1 MARYLLDTH
10 AFLWAVNGDPRLS
23 PSVAALIRHPDN
35 ASYVSV
41 GSIWEIVIKVG
52 IGKMPVLSKD
62 PDVLADEAGLR
73 MLDIGIAHAKQV
85 ANLPHHHRDPFDR
98 MLIAQAQ
105 VEGLILITDDW
116 KIERYGTPTL
126 RP

>member
-10 AFLWAVNGDPRLS
+10 AFLWAVNGDRRLS
-23 PSVAALIRHPDN
+23 PSVAALIRRPDN

-41 GSIWEIVIKVG
+41 ASVWEISIK
-52 IGKMPVLSKD
+52 
-62 PDVLADEAGLR
+62 AGLGKLPGLNDPEALINDAR
-73 MLDIGIAHAKQV
+73 LRLLDIDIAHAQQV
-85 ANLPHHHRDPFDR
+85 AHLPHHHRDPFDR

-105 VEGLILITDDW
+105 VEGLTLITDDW
-116 KIERYGTPTL
+116 KIEQYNTPTL

>member
-10 AFLWAVNGDPRLS
+10 TFLWAVNGDPRLS
-23 PSVAALIRHPDN
+23 QSVAALIRHPDN
-35 ASYVSV
+35 RSYVSV
-41 GSIWEIVIKVG
+41 ASIWEIVIKVG
-52 IGKMPVLSKD
+52 VGKMPALSRD
-62 PDVLADEAGLR
+62 PDVLLDEAGLLL
-73 MLDIGIAHAKQV
+73 LDIGLAHARQV
-85 ANLPHHHRDPFDR
+85 ASLPSHHRDPFDR

>member
-10 AFLWAVNGDPRLS
+10 TFLWAVNGDPRLS
-23 PSVAALIRHPDN
+23 QSVAALIRHPDN
-35 ASYVSV
+35 RSYVSV
-41 GSIWEIVIKVG
+41 ASIWEIVIKVG
-52 IGKMPVLSKD
+52 VGKMTALSRD
-62 PDVLADEAGLR
+62 PDVLLDEAGLLL
-73 MLDIGIAHAKQV
+73 LDIGLAHARRV
-85 ANLPHHHRDPFDR
+85 ASLPSHHRDPFDR

-116 KIERYGTPTL
+116 KIERYNTPTL

>member
-10 AFLWAVNGDPRLS
+10 AFLWAVNGDRRLS

-41 GSIWEIVIKVG
+41 ASVWEISIK
-52 IGKMPVLSKD
+52 
-62 PDVLADEAGLR
+62 AGLGKLPGLNDPEALINDAR
-73 MLDIGIAHAKQV
+73 LRLLDIDISHAQQV
-85 ANLPHHHRDPFDR
+85 AHLPHHHRDPFDR

-105 VEGLILITDDW
+105 VEGLTLITDDW
-116 KIERYGTPTL
+116 KIEQYDTPTL

>member
-10 AFLWAVNGDPRLS
+10 AFLWTVNGDRRLS
-23 PSVAALIRHPDN
+23 PSVAALIRRPDN
-35 ASYVSV
+35 SSYVSV
-41 GSIWEIVIKVG
+41 ASVWEISIK
-52 IGKMPVLSKD
+52 
-62 PDVLADEAGLR
+62 AGLGKLPGLSSDPELLISDAGLLL
-73 MLDIGIAHAKQV
+73 LDIDIAHAKQV
-85 ANLPHHHRDPFDR
+85 AHLPHHHRDPFDR

-116 KIERYGTPTL
+116 KIEQYGTPTL